1 MEDIIDDPL
10 LIGAIVGGIIGYI
23 LSFIVVSPRFR
34 HVGRGRFS
42 KEGGMG
48 FFKGCLTNLI
58 FIAVGAGI
66 GYVIASMNS

>member
-1 MEDIIDDPL
+1 MEEPL
-10 LIGAIVGGIIGYI
+10 LIGPIAGGIIGYI

-48 FFKGCLTNLI
+48 FFKGCLISLI
-58 FIAVGAGI
+58 FMAVGAGI
-66 GYVIASMNS
+66 GYVIASSMS